1 MYKAIIVEDELH
13 SRELLKNMVAMYC
26 PEVTV
31 AAAASSVEEGVAAIN
46 TCKPDL
52 VFLDIEMQTGTG
64 FDLLLQFPQP
74 FFEVIFTTA
83 YDHYAIKAIKFSA
96 VDYLLKPIDSDELK
110 EAVDKLIKKKN
121 NNIAPLAL
129 LSLMESLRKPSHAPQ
144 TITLSTS
151 DGLEFILLADV
162 IYVEA
167 NGAYSIFFLKGD
179 RKIMVSKNLK
189 EYELLLSDH
198 HFMRIHNSH
207 IVNINEVRRILRTD
221 GGYAIMS
228 NGAQLIISPKKKDDF
243 LKVLAEHNINS

>member
-83 YDHYAIKAIKFSA
+83 YDHYAVKAIKFSA

-129 LSLMESLRKPSHAPQ
+129 LSLMESLRKPAHAPQ